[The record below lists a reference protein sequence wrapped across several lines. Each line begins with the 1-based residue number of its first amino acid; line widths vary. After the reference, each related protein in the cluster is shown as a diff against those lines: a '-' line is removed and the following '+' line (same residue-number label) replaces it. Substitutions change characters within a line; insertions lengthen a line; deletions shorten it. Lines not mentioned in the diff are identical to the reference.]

1 MGRIDRAKGQ
11 DATLER
17 RHIQSMLK
25 NIEGYELVK
34 DKSHPKYKK
43 AKDFYDGTG
52 VCKQNFLK
60 YYRRY
65 INANKDIASL
75 IPHKVG
81 RKFKEELA
89 YRQELIEQVKEIR
102 EKGFNKF
109 ELQIKLCSKLGIN
122 LSPSSIYRLLKK
134 LNINRLNP
142 KIKEDKRK
150 IIKMYAGEMGNID
163 IHYVAKGTIKELGN
177 KKIYILGLI
186 DAYSRICWLEVIDSI
201 KAIDVMF
208 ASMEILMRVKERYDI
223 QFESVM
229 SDNGAEFSSSGD
241 KKSHPF
247 EKMLNFYGVKH
258 IYTKPCRPQTNGK
271 IERFWKTLEDELLSG
286 EEFETLEEF
295 KKYILGYVIYYNEHR
310 IHQGISNVAPIR
322 MLKNKTSSIEIDK
335 QNKVL

>member
-17 RHIQSMLK
+17 RHILSMLK

-34 DKSHPKYKK
+34 NKNHPRYKT
-43 AKDFYDGTG
+43 ANDFYDGIG

-65 INANKDIASL
+65 INANREVASL
-75 IPHKVG
+75 IPHKTG
-81 RKFKEELA
+81 RKFREELN
-89 YRQELIEQVKEIR
+89 YSKELIEEVKEIR
-102 EKGFNKF
+102 SKGFNKF
-109 ELQIKLCSKLGIN
+109 DLQIKLLSRLGIK

-142 KIKEDKRK
+142 KIKENKRI
-150 IIKMYAGEMGNID
+150 IIKMHAGEMGNID
-163 IHYVAKGTIKELGN
+163 IHYVSKETVKELGN
-177 KKIYILGLI
+177 KKIYILGII

-208 ASMEILMRVKERYDI
+208 ASMEILMRIKERYNI
-223 QFESVM
+223 QFESIM
-229 SDNGAEFSSSGD
+229 SDNGAEFSSRGD
-241 KKSHPF
+241 KKGHPF
-247 EKMLNFYGVKH
+247 EKMLTFYDIKH

-286 EEFETLEEF
+286 EKFETLEEF
-295 KKYILGYVIYYNEHR
+295 KQHILGYVVYYNEHR
-310 IHQGISNVAPIR
+310 IHQGINNIMPVQK
-322 MLKNKTSSIEIDK
+322 LKK
-335 QNKVL
+335 